1 MRWTHNHTL
10 LSWCVVLVSLVVF
23 SILGIPAAGANPV
36 TVNFQSLGL
45 MQQDLKIFDA
55 DGAVVATGNTSS
67 SFSLNGS
74 ESALYTI
81 QLQPSATN
89 QDPLSLLDSLAAWLT
104 QNALIVALLL
114 FVLLVLASRGSGGGR
129 R

>member
-10 LSWCVVLVSLVVF
+10 LSWCVVVLVSLVVF
-23 SILGIPAAGANPV
+23 STAAGANPV

-104 QNALIVALLL
+104 QNAIIVGLLL
-114 FVLLVLASRGSGGGR
+114 FCLLVIAR
-129 R
+129 RR